1 MNKLYIMKFTKREK
15 QRLLNRNKVR
25 KTKTKKSGSYK
36 DYKSDLDI
44 DELLLNKSE
53 AVGDILDKKQEK
65 DKEDI
70 NNIVTYNSEIIRV
83 LDSYPESIESMVPLA
98 YQIPNE
104 IRDIYKNVFSETV
117 FGIELELCIKI
128 NNELFLKEIEK
139 YDKQNIDIRKNL
151 ISVLN
156 HKTRALIDSGS
167 WNYYLSRKE
176 IGTRIYTEPSG
187 EYSFVI
193 DDTKDL
199 SGKKWTLIDDI
210 SIICDVENDYYRT
223 ELVSPVLKMGETD
236 KDKYPEDVW
245 NKITDGEKIDY
256 DEGIEV
262 VKNILET
269 VLKTKLEADSISEIG
284 GIQLQE
290 PICSADEE
298 GKNSCG
304 THVHISNKYMT
315 GNSRLGKL
323 LFWNLCRYWYFFE
336 PTINTLLSPDRYINF
351 YSLNMPR
358 SRIKDKVF
366 DICNIDKMK
375 WIIDNMSL
383 TEIANLFIPPSDRG
397 RKYYK
402 INLNFVRAACRNKS
416 SEPLRVEIRAYQ
428 GSSDFSEIRNW
439 IYLSTRFISNSI
451 TSSLLSLTPEE
462 AIFLD
467 IPEREIET
475 LIGDGFLK
483 GDKSYFIN
491 KFSELSE
498 GDDFINMN
506 TFNRLFNVQLL
517 NIIRIDEEF
526 QQDISLKKYY
536 YNKIKQYKSHPILVN
551 SRSRELRAHKRN
563 LDQIIEEIES
573 DEDNKSWIEN
583 DIVYPELWGQNIN
596 GNFVP
601 NDDFMIL
608 KNV

>member
-1 MNKLYIMKFTKREK
+1 MKLKFTKRKK

-25 KTKTKKSGSYK
+25 KTKTKKSGSYV

-53 AVGDILDKKQEK
+53 AIGDILDKKQEK

-70 NNIVTYNSEIIRV
+70 NNIVTYNSEIIKV
-83 LDSYPESIESMVPLA
+83 LDSYPESIESMVPVA
-98 YQIPNE
+98 YPIPNE

-176 IGTRIYTEPSG
+176 IGTRMYTEPSG

-199 SGKKWTLIDDI
+199 SGKKWTLIDDT
-210 SIICDVENDYYRT
+210 SIICDVEHDYYRT
-223 ELVSPVLKMGETD
+223 ELVSPVLKMGKTD
-236 KDKYPEDVW
+236 KEKYPEDVW
-245 NKITDGEKIDY
+245 NKITYYYGEKLDY

-269 VLKTKLEADSISEIG
+269 VLKTNPEADSISEIG

-290 PICSADEE
+290 PICSADED

-323 LFWNLCRYWYFFE
+323 LFWNLCRCWYFFE

-358 SRIKDKVF
+358 SAIKDKVF
-366 DICNIDKMK
+366 DICSVDKMK

-462 AIFLD
+462 AMFLD
-467 IPEREIET
+467 IPEREIKT
-475 LIGDGFLK
+475 LIDDGFLK
-483 GDKSYFIN
+483 GDKTYFIN

-498 GDDFINMN
+498 GGGIINMN
-506 TFNRLFNVQLL
+506 MFNRLFDVQLL

-563 LDQIIEEIES
+563 LDRIIEEIES
-573 DEDNKSWIEN
+573 NKDNKSWIEN
-583 DIVYPELWGQNIN
+583 DIVYPELWGQNVN

-601 NDDFMIL
+601 NEDFTSL
-608 KNV
+608 KSV